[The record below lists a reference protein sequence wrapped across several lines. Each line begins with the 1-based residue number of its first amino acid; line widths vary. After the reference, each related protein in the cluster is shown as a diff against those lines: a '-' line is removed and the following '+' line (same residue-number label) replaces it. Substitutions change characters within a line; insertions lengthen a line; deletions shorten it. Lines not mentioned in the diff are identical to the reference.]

1 MTSRTFTVDNSPVT
15 YTVGQIVKVWT
26 GGGGYSTDWHHAKVV
41 GFTATKV
48 QIQFTSGGTRS
59 TVSPRKVRALSE
71 KEVIHI
77 EWMLTAPKVTS
88 VAIQTSRGD
97 VFSLAIRDLVFAVRN
112 DGDPDPLAKLDTLIA
127 DLTAV
132 REWMGRKP

>member
-1 MTSRTFTVDNSPVT
+1 MTSRTFIVNDSQVT

-26 GGGGYSTDWHHAKVV
+26 GGGYSTDWHYARVI

-48 QIQFTSGGTRS
+48 KVKFTSGGTQS
-59 TVSPRKVRALSE
+59 TVSPRRVRALSE
-71 KEVIHI
+71 KDATHI
-77 EWMLTAPKVTS
+77 EWMVTAPKVTS

-97 VFSLAIRDLVFAVRN
+97 VFSLGIRDLVFAVRN
-112 DGDPDPLAKLDTLIA
+112 DGDPEPLAKLDTLIT
-127 DLTAV
+127 DLTAI